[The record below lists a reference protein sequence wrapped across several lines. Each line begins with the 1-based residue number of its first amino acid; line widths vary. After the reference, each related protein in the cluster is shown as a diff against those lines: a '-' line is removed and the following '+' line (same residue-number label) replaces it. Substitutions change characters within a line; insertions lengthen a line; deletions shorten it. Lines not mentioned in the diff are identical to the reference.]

1 MLSSTGLLRV
11 HTERIPQTYQKLS
24 KIIRSSYA
32 YGEDTHNT
40 TPHYA
45 ILLYTAKG
53 NGARDERED

>member
-1 MLSSTGLLRV
+1 MKDNEDNLFYTTKIV
-11 HTERIPQTYQKLS
+11 EYYTKLS

-32 YGEDTHNT
+32 YGEETHNT

-53 NGARDERED
+53 NGARGERED